1 MKIIGIDAINIR
13 AGGGV
18 THLKELIDHFPEDNI
33 FGIEKIIIWAS
44 ENTLEQISD
53 KPFLVKLND
62 PFFEKSLIYRIYFQ
76 IFKLSKQVK
85 LHNCGV
91 LFVPG
96 GTFWGSFTPI
106 VSMSQNLLPF
116 EYKELKRYN
125 YLQAMKLL
133 MLRFT
138 QSITFR
144 KSKAVIFLTKYAES
158 TVLNVLRRFHA
169 DTIIIPHGISK
180 RFFSEPRIQR
190 SSQEITQLNPFSI
203 LYVSIIDMYKHQ
215 WNVIEAISMLR
226 KKEFPI
232 ILNLVGPSFP
242 LALSKLKKTIEAK
255 DPHLSF
261 VNYLGAVD
269 YSSINHLYLE
279 ADMGIFA
286 SSCENMPI
294 ILMEK
299 MASGLPIACSNKGP
313 MPEILLDGGLYFDPE
328 DPNQIASVLEELYLS
343 SELRQNLA
351 KKSFDLSK
359 KFSWETT
366 SYETFK
372 FLSKYSS

>member
-18 THLKELIDHFPEDNI
+18 THLKELIDHFPEENS

-44 ENTLEQISD
+44 KNTLNQISD

-62 PFFEKSLIYRIYFQ
+62 PFFEKSLFYRTFFQ

-96 GTFWGSFTPI
+96 GSFFGSFTPI

-116 EYKELKRYN
+116 EYNELKRYN
-125 YLQAMKLL
+125 FIQALKLL
-133 MLRFT
+133 ILRFT

-144 KSKAVIFLTKYAES
+144 KSKVILFLSKYAET
-158 TVLNVLRRFHA
+158 TVLKVLGSFSA
-169 DTIIIPHGISK
+169 DTVIIPHGISE

-190 SSQEITQLNPFSI
+190 SNREITQLNPFRI

-215 WNVIEAISMLR
+215 WNVIEAISILR
-226 KKEFPI
+226 QKGYPI

-242 LALSKLKKTIEAK
+242 LALTKLKKTIEAQ

-261 VNYLGAVD
+261 VNYLGAVN
-269 YSSINHLYLE
+269 YNSINQIYLE

-313 MPEILLDGGLYFDPE
+313 MPDILKDGGLYFDPE
-328 DPNQIASVLEELYLS
+328 NPKEIASVLEKFYLS

-359 KFSWETT
+359 KFSWEKT

-372 FLSKYSS
+372 ILSYYSS